1 MKTGRILILI
11 LIAGILVFSGCSS
24 ENKELKKD
32 AVNIADAMCKS
43 IEAMKNL
50 QTADPADSVQ
60 IQRLQAD
67 YKKIEAEMTA
77 LNDEFRK
84 KYVGNV
90 NSKEF
95 TDQFRKYL
103 NEAMLDCKSL
113 SKEDRAVFEK
123 GAK

>member
-1 MKTGRILILI
+1 MKTGRILYLI
-11 LIAGILVFSGCSS
+11 LIAAILGFSGCSS
-24 ENKELKKD
+24 ENQELKND
-32 AVNIADAMCKS
+32 AKNIADAMCKS

-113 SKEDRAVFEK
+113 SKEDREAFEK

>member
-1 MKTGRILILI
+1 MKTGRILYLI
-11 LIAGILVFSGCSS
+11 LIAAILGFSGCSS
-24 ENKELKKD
+24 ENQELKND
-32 AVNIADAMCKS
+32 AKNIAEAMCKS

-113 SKEDRAVFEK
+113 SKEDREAFEK

>member
-11 LIAGILVFSGCSS
+11 LIAGSLVFSGCSS